1 MISKKSLEF
10 ANKKGNKKLCINLQD
25 LDMDLSIDFTKL
37 FNQVPSITHLI
48 LKIRLFMSK
57 L

>member
-48 LKIRLFMSK
+48 LKIRLFTSK